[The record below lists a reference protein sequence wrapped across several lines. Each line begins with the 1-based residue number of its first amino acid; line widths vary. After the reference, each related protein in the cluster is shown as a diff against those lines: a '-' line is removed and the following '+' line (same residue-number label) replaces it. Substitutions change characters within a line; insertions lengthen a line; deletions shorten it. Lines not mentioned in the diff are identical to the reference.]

1 MEHSAT
7 VIKADGTITRLD
19 HRPTLEEAQEIV
31 GGWVEFI
38 HAQDV
43 TSKQA
48 VTLVV
53 NEEGRLR
60 NFPTNWAATN
70 EYWSPLRAPLVGNVI
85 VLTGWR
91 TLG

>member
-7 VIKADGTITRLD
+7 VIKVDGSKAELD

-53 NEEGRLR
+53 NEEGRLL
-60 NFPTNWAATN
+60 NLPTNWAATN
-70 EYWSPLRAPLVGNVI
+70 EYWPPPRAPLVGNVI
-85 VLTGWR
+85 VLIGWR
-91 TLG
+91 TVG